1 MGAMCAFTRSD
12 FPVLLIP
19 KIASVFKPLAAAE
32 EFMKALHPEEF
43 LQQLVAV
50 REGFWQAMNAE
61 RKSYG
66 AEKPLSSA
74 AILRR
79 LQFGVVMERKAA
91 EVTAPWVGKIPDLDL
106 QQPMS
111 EYVVNELKHASILR
125 KRIGELSGDPDAL
138 WNEPLPELKAL
149 WDFHAGLDSLCE
161 LIASVQFGHE
171 EFFPRTSKSF
181 IERVTPVDPETAA
194 IYRDTL
200 LADEEGHEWI
210 APEILRRYATDVA
223 AQDKCLTALRQGCEL
238 FGRAIESFNRAMP
251 S

>member
-1 MGAMCAFTRSD
+1 VEEAM
-12 FPVLLIP
+12 
-19 KIASVFKPLAAAE
+19 E
-32 EFMKALHPEEF
+32 ALKSEEF
-43 LQQLVAV
+43 LQQLIAT
-50 REGFWQAMNAE
+50 REAFWEKMNAE
-61 RKSYG
+61 KKSYG
-66 AEKPLSSA
+66 AEKPLSPA
-74 AILRR
+74 VILRR

-125 KRIGELSGDPDAL
+125 QRITELDGDPDAL
-138 WNEPLPELKAL
+138 WNRPLEELKEL
-149 WDFHAGLDSLCE
+149 WEFHASLGTLCE

-181 IERVTPVDPETAA
+181 IERVLPIDPKTAS

-210 APEILRRYATDVA
+210 APEILSRYATDA
-223 AQDKCLTALRQGCEL
+223 ATQQKCLDALRQGCEL
-238 FGRAIESFNRAMP
+238 FGRAIQSFNRSMP
-251 S
+251 A

>member
-1 MGAMCAFTRSD
+1 VEEAMEA
-12 FPVLLIP
+12 L
-19 KIASVFKPLAAAE
+19 KPDQ
-32 EFMKALHPEEF
+32 F
-43 LQQLVAV
+43 LQQMVAT
-50 REGFWQAMNAE
+50 REAFWEEMNAE

-66 AEKPLSSA
+66 AEKPLSPA
-74 AILRR
+74 VILRR

-125 KRIGELSGDPDAL
+125 QRITELDGDPDAL
-138 WNEPLPELKAL
+138 WNRPLKELKEL
-149 WDFHAGLDSLCE
+149 WEFHASLGSLCE

-181 IERVTPVDPETAA
+181 IERVMPIDPKTAA

-210 APEILRRYATDVA
+210 APEILTRYATDA
-223 AQDKCLTALRQGCEL
+223 ATQQKCLDALRQGCEL
-238 FGRAIESFNRAMP
+238 FGRAIQSFNRSMP
-251 S
+251 A

>member
-1 MGAMCAFTRSD
+1 MDALKPDEFLNRLIATR
-12 FPVLLIP
+12 
-19 KIASVFKPLAAAE
+19 E
-32 EFMKALHPEEF
+32 EFWE
-43 LQQLVAV
+43 Q
-50 REGFWQAMNAE
+50 MNAE

-66 AEKPLSSA
+66 AEKPLNPA
-74 AILRR
+74 VVLRR

-91 EVTAPWVGKIPDLDL
+91 EVTAPWVGKIPDIDL

-125 KRIGELSGDPDAL
+125 KRIGELK
-138 WNEPLPELKAL
+138 EL
-149 WDFHAGLDSLCE
+149 WDFHASLGSLCE

-181 IERVTPVDPETAA
+181 IERVTPVDPQTAA

-210 APEILRRYATDVA
+210 APEILTRYANDSAT
-223 AQDKCLTALRQGCEL
+223 QQRCLDALKKGCEL
-238 FGRAIESFNRAMP
+238 FGKAIQSFNQSLP
-251 S
+251 T

>member
-1 MGAMCAFTRSD
+1 MDTLTPD
-12 FPVLLIP
+12 
-19 KIASVFKPLAAAE
+19 
-32 EFMKALHPEEF
+32 EF
-43 LQQLVAV
+43 LKQLIAT
-50 REGFWQAMNAE
+50 REAFWEQMNAE

-66 AEKPLSSA
+66 AEKPLSPA
-74 AILRR
+74 VVLRR

-91 EVTAPWVGKIPDLDL
+91 EVTAPWVGKIPDIDL

-125 KRIGELSGDPDAL
+125 QRITELNGDPDAL
-138 WNEPLPELKAL
+138 WNQPLKELKEL
-149 WDFHAGLDSLCE
+149 WDFHASLGSLCE

-181 IERVTPVDPETAA
+181 IERVAPIDSKTAA

-210 APEILRRYATDVA
+210 APEILTRYASDGAT
-223 AQDKCLTALRQGCEL
+223 QRKCLEALQKGCEL
-238 FGRAIESFNRAMP
+238 FGKAIQSFNRSMP
-251 S
+251 A

>member
-1 MGAMCAFTRSD
+1 MDTLTPD
-12 FPVLLIP
+12 
-19 KIASVFKPLAAAE
+19 
-32 EFMKALHPEEF
+32 EF
-43 LQQLVAV
+43 LKQLIAT
-50 REGFWQAMNAE
+50 REAFWEQMNAE

-66 AEKPLSSA
+66 AEKPLSPA
-74 AILRR
+74 VVLRR

-91 EVTAPWVGKIPDLDL
+91 EVTAPWVGKIPDIDL

-125 KRIGELSGDPDAL
+125 QRITELNGDPDAL
-138 WNEPLPELKAL
+138 WNQPLKELKDL
-149 WDFHAGLDSLCE
+149 WDFHASLGSLCE

-181 IERVTPVDPETAA
+181 IERVAPIDSKTAA

-210 APEILRRYATDVA
+210 APEILTRYASDGAT
-223 AQDKCLTALRQGCEL
+223 QRKCLEALQKGCEL
-238 FGRAIESFNRAMP
+238 FGKAIQSFNRSMP
-251 S
+251 A

>member
-1 MGAMCAFTRSD
+1 MEA
-12 FPVLLIP
+12 L
-19 KIASVFKPLAAAE
+19 KPE
-32 EFMKALHPEEF
+32 DF

-50 REGFWQAMNAE
+50 REEFWEKMNAE

-66 AEKPLSSA
+66 AEKPLTPA
-74 AILRR
+74 VVLRR

-111 EYVVNELKHASILR
+111 EYVVNELKHTSILR
-125 KRIGELSGDPDAL
+125 KRISELNGDPDEL
-138 WNEPLPELKAL
+138 WNRPLPELKEL
-149 WDFHAGLDSLCE
+149 WDFHANLGSLCE

-181 IERVTPVDPETAA
+181 IDRVLPIDPQTAA

-210 APEILRRYATDVA
+210 APEILRRYVA
-223 AQDKCLTALRQGCEL
+223 DGAMQQKCLAALKRGCEL
-238 FGRAIESFNRAMP
+238 FGKAIQSFNRSMP
-251 S
+251 A

>member
-1 MGAMCAFTRSD
+1 M
-12 FPVLLIP
+12 
-19 KIASVFKPLAAAE
+19 E
-32 EFMKALHPEEF
+32 ALKSEEF
-43 LQQLVAV
+43 LDQLITT
-50 REGFWQAMNAE
+50 REAFWEKMNAE

-66 AEKPLSSA
+66 AEKPLASA
-74 AILRR
+74 VVLRR

-91 EVTAPWVGKIPDLDL
+91 EVTAPWVGKIPDLEL

-125 KRIGELSGDPDAL
+125 RRISELNGDPDAL
-138 WNEPLPELKAL
+138 WNSPLPELKQL
-149 WDFHAGLDSLCE
+149 WDFHANLGSLCE

-181 IERVTPVDPETAA
+181 IERVASIDPQTAS

-210 APEILRRYATDVA
+210 APEILRRYAKDGAT
-223 AQDKCLTALRQGCEL
+223 QQKCLAALKQGCEL
-238 FGRAIESFNRAMP
+238 FGRAIQSFNRSMP
-251 S
+251 A

>member
-1 MGAMCAFTRSD
+1 VEEAMGA
-12 FPVLLIP
+12 L
-19 KIASVFKPLAAAE
+19 K
-32 EFMKALHPEEF
+32 PEEF
-43 LQQLVAV
+43 LQQLVAT
-50 REGFWQAMNAE
+50 REAFWEKMNAE

-66 AEKPLSSA
+66 AEKPLSPA
-74 AILRR
+74 VILRR

-125 KRIGELSGDPDAL
+125 QRITELDGDPDAL
-138 WNEPLPELKAL
+138 WNRPLEELKEL
-149 WDFHAGLDSLCE
+149 WEFHASLGTLCE

-181 IERVTPVDPETAA
+181 IERVLPIDPQTAS

-210 APEILRRYATDVA
+210 APEILSRYATDA
-223 AQDKCLTALRQGCEL
+223 ATQQKCLDALRQGCEL
-238 FGRAIESFNRAMP
+238 FGRAIQSFNRSMAA
-251 S
+251 

>member
-1 MGAMCAFTRSD
+1 MDTLTPD
-12 FPVLLIP
+12 
-19 KIASVFKPLAAAE
+19 
-32 EFMKALHPEEF
+32 EF
-43 LQQLVAV
+43 LKQLIAT
-50 REGFWQAMNAE
+50 REAFWEQMNAE

-66 AEKPLSSA
+66 AEKPLSPA
-74 AILRR
+74 VVLRR

-91 EVTAPWVGKIPDLDL
+91 EVTAPWVGKIPDIDL

-125 KRIGELSGDPDAL
+125 QRITELNGDPDAL
-138 WNEPLPELKAL
+138 WNQPLKELKDL
-149 WDFHAGLDSLCE
+149 WDFHASLGSLCE

-181 IERVTPVDPETAA
+181 IERVAPIDSKTAA

-210 APEILRRYATDVA
+210 APEILRRYASDGAT
-223 AQDKCLTALRQGCEL
+223 QRKCLQALQKGCEL
-238 FGRAIESFNRAMP
+238 FGKAIQSFNRSMP
-251 S
+251 A

>member
-1 MGAMCAFTRSD
+1 MNTLTPD
-12 FPVLLIP
+12 
-19 KIASVFKPLAAAE
+19 
-32 EFMKALHPEEF
+32 EF
-43 LQQLVAV
+43 LKQLIAT
-50 REGFWQAMNAE
+50 REAFWGQMNAE

-66 AEKPLSSA
+66 AEKPLSPA
-74 AILRR
+74 VVLRR

-91 EVTAPWVGKIPDLDL
+91 EVTAPWVGKIPDIDL

-125 KRIGELSGDPDAL
+125 QRITELNGDPDAL
-138 WNEPLPELKAL
+138 WNQPLKELKEL
-149 WDFHAGLDSLCE
+149 WDFHASLGSLCE

-181 IERVTPVDPETAA
+181 IERVAPIDSKTAA

-210 APEILRRYATDVA
+210 APEILRRYASDGAT
-223 AQDKCLTALRQGCEL
+223 QRKCLEALQKGCEL
-238 FGRAIESFNRAMP
+238 FGKAIQSFNRSMP
-251 S
+251 A

>member
-1 MGAMCAFTRSD
+1 MDTLTPD
-12 FPVLLIP
+12 
-19 KIASVFKPLAAAE
+19 
-32 EFMKALHPEEF
+32 EF
-43 LQQLVAV
+43 LKQLIAT
-50 REGFWQAMNAE
+50 REAFWEQMNAE

-66 AEKPLSSA
+66 AEKPLSPA
-74 AILRR
+74 VVLRR

-91 EVTAPWVGKIPDLDL
+91 EVTAPWVGKIPDIDL

-125 KRIGELSGDPDAL
+125 QRITELNGDPDAL
-138 WNEPLPELKAL
+138 WNQPLKELKEL
-149 WDFHAGLDSLCE
+149 WDFHASVGSLCE

-181 IERVTPVDPETAA
+181 IERVAPIDSKTAA

-210 APEILRRYATDVA
+210 APEILRRYASDGAT
-223 AQDKCLTALRQGCEL
+223 QRKCLEALQKGCEL
-238 FGRAIESFNRAMP
+238 FGKAIQSFNRSMP
-251 S
+251 A